1 MKRDQFI
8 SGVFLLVLVYVA
20 WQIFSIFSVFTNAI
34 LGAAILAFL
43 FYPLQQWLN
52 RVLPK
57 QSGLTAVLLTILIF
71 LIVIPPFLL
80 LLFSLSSQIVDLSQ
94 SAYHFVQQGG
104 IEKLAQDI
112 QNHPWFKNIQG
123 TTTDW
128 GPIKKNVAD
137 WLITTTKNLGNFTAL
152 QLGALTKNLFV
163 IALNIFFMTVLVFIF
178 LKDGA
183 QIYEFLYQI
192 APFEE
197 KTKRTIF
204 DQVKGTF
211 EAVIRGQIL
220 TALAQSFVSGILYF
234 AVGVHAFLF
243 FSVLTFIMA
252 LLPIGAAVVWIPIA
266 AWLFFAALKVKAIIV
281 IVVGVGISLLDNWI
295 KPAVIGERTKLPYFL
310 LFFGIFGGF
319 AVYGFLGAF
328 IAPIVLSL
336 FFALIKIYKEEY
348 LHPL

>member
-8 SGVFLLVLVYVA
+8 SAVFLLVLIYVA

-34 LGAAILAFL
+34 LGAVILAFL

-52 RVLPK
+52 RLLPK
-57 QSGLTAVLLTILIF
+57 QHGLTAALLTIIIF

-104 IEKLAQDI
+104 IEKFAHDLQEHA
-112 QNHPWFKNIQG
+112 WFKNIQG

-128 GPIKKNVAD
+128 EPVKKNAAE
-137 WLITTTKNLGNFTAL
+137 WLITTTKSVGNFTAVK
-152 QLGALTKNLFV
+152 LGALTKNLFV
-163 IALNIFFMTVLVFIF
+163 ISLNIFFMSVLLFIF
-178 LKDGA
+178 LKDGEK
-183 QIYEFLYQI
+183 IYEFLYQI

-204 DQVKGTF
+204 DQVRGTF

-220 TALAQSFVSGILYF
+220 TSLAQSFASGVLF
-234 AVGVHAFLF
+234 AAVGIHAFLF
-243 FSVLTFIMA
+243 FAVLTFIMS
-252 LLPIGAAVVWIPIA
+252 LLPIGAASIWIPIA
-266 AWLFFAALKVKAIIV
+266 AWLFFTGLTVKAIIV
-281 IVVGVGISLLDNWI
+281 IAVGACISLLDNWI

-310 LFFGIFGGF
+310 LFFGMFGGL
-319 AVYGFLGAF
+319 AVYGFIGIF
-328 IAPIVLSL
+328 IAPVVLSL
-336 FFALIKIYKEEY
+336 FFALIKIYQEEY
-348 LHPL
+348 LHSR